1 MKAVMAAFRAYL
13 NYDGEGHGF
22 GDTYLKTD
30 VSDPVIT
37 NRPTQN
43 ERMTA
48 YASIDQSDPRRMVII
63 AINKSQTTAITTG
76 FQVVHTVRFDKAEVY
91 QITGG
96 VGSCTGPTRMAE
108 IPIAVR
114 NAFTATLPPL
124 SISTIVL
131 KASQERLF
139 PSVNL
144 RIEP

>member
-13 NYDGEGHGF
+13 NCDGAGHGF

-30 VSDPVIT
+30 VSDPVVT
-37 NRPTQN
+37 NRATQN

-48 YASIDQSDPRRMVII
+48 YASLDQSDPRRMII
-63 AINKSQTTAITTG
+63 VAINKSQTTAIKTG

-91 QITGG
+91 RITGG
-96 VGSCTGPTRMAE
+96 VGNCTGPTRMAD
-108 IPIAVR
+108 IPITLK
-114 NAFTATLPPL
+114 NAFTTTLPPL

-131 KASQERLF
+131 KASEER
-139 PSVNL
+139 PWAPINL